1 MNLRKLLPLYVGAAI
16 GPMGGFGIVT
26 LIPVIARSWTVEFS
40 TACLA
45 ITFYMA
51 PFILIQIFSGAIAQL
66 FDARK
71 TLLFG
76 FAMYTLG
83 AFSSGVSSNLWTLL
97 GSRILQGLG
106 AGFLTPIIM
115 ALIGD
120 LVSEQHVGRAIG
132 LLGVAYTIGVTLGP
146 LISGVIEVRYGWASF
161 FYFLAGLS
169 LASGMLY
176 WMTSKSTERHKNEPA
191 RLFEILPLFKKAM
204 SQPGVLHISF
214 AAFSFFIAYVG
225 IMTFTADHLKS
236 KLDLPSDTIGALLS
250 VTGFSGIIVSP
261 IAGFL
266 GDRLGRKKVFLGG
279 TVVALFSILLM
290 AFSTYTFSKY
300 LIFFLVLGTGAATA
314 WTSLNTMAVQMSP
327 ALRQPV
333 TSVYNAIKFSG
344 YALSPVIL
352 SIIYEPFELR
362 AVQLGCLGAIVV
374 ASFLAF
380 RAKLDRSG
388 PERGLSQERADYTC
402 Q

>member
-1 MNLRKLLPLYVGAAI
+1 MNLKKLLPLYAGAAI

-26 LIPVIARSWTVEFS
+26 LIPVIAKSWTVEFS

-45 ITFYMA
+45 ITFYMG

-66 FDARK
+66 FEARK

-83 AFSSGVSSNLWTLL
+83 AFLSGISPNLWTLL
-97 GSRILQGLG
+97 CSRILQGLG

-120 LVSEQHVGRAIG
+120 LVSEQNVGKAIG
-132 LLGVAYTIGVTLGP
+132 LLGVAYTVGVTLGP
-146 LISGVIEVRYGWASF
+146 LISGVIEVRYGWTTF
-161 FYFLAGLS
+161 FHFLASLS
-169 LASGMLY
+169 LASGLLF
-176 WMTSKSTERHKNEPA
+176 WMTSKSMDRQKNGPA
-191 RLFEILPLFKKAM
+191 ILFEIPSLLKKALR
-204 SQPGVLHISF
+204 QPGVLHVSF

-266 GDRLGRKKVFLGG
+266 GDRLGRKRVFLGG
-279 TVVALFSILLM
+279 AAVALFSIFLM
-290 AFSTYTFSKY
+290 TFSTYAFSRY

-314 WTSLNTMAVQMSP
+314 WTSLNTMAVQMAP
-327 ALRQPV
+327 TLRQPV
-333 TSVYNAIKFSG
+333 TSLYNAIKFSG

-352 SIIYEPFELR
+352 SVIYEPFELR
-362 AVQLGCLGAIVV
+362 AVQLGCLGAIVA
-374 ASFLAF
+374 ASFLAS
-380 RAKLDRSG
+380 RSEPDRSG
-388 PERGLSQERADYTC
+388 PERDPNQEKADYIW

>member
-1 MNLRKLLPLYVGAAI
+1 MNLKRLFPLYVGAAI

-26 LIPVIARSWTVEFS
+26 LIPVIASSWKIEFS

-51 PFILIQIFSGAIAQL
+51 PFILIQIFSGTIAQL

-76 FAMYTLG
+76 FVLYSLG
-83 AFSSGVSSNLWTLL
+83 AFLSGISPNLGILI

-132 LLGVAYTIGVTLGP
+132 LLGVAYTVGVTLGP
-146 LISGVIEVRYGWASF
+146 FFSGILEVHYGWKSF
-161 FYFLAGLS
+161 FHFLAGLS
-169 LASGMLY
+169 VASGILY
-176 WMTSKSTERHKNEPA
+176 GMTSRSRERQKKGRA
-191 RLFEILPLFKKAM
+191 VLFEIFPLFKKAL
-204 SQPGVLHISF
+204 SQPGVLPLSF
-214 AAFSFFIAYVG
+214 AAFSFFVAYVG

-236 KLDLPSDTIGALLS
+236 KLNLPSDTIGILLS

-261 IAGFL
+261 VAGFL
-266 GDRLGRKKVFLGG
+266 GDRLDRKGVFFMG
-279 TVVALFSILLM
+279 TAIALFSILLM
-290 AFSTYTFSKY
+290 VFSTYAFSKY

-314 WTSLNTMAVQMSP
+314 WTSLNTMAIQIAPV
-327 ALRQPV
+327 LRQPV
-333 TSVYNAIKFSG
+333 TSVYNAVKFSG
-344 YALSPVIL
+344 YALSP
-352 SIIYEPFELR
+352 IIFSVLYKPFELR
-362 AVQLGCLGAIVV
+362 AVQLGCLGAILV

-380 RAKLDRSG
+380 RAKPASVRS
-388 PERGLSQERADYTC
+388 
-402 Q
+402 